1 MPSKSRL
8 LTILSSVSVM
18 NNQVIYIIWYNYL
31 LVILTVDTVEF
42 NNLSKGYI
50 SKNKWAILLRHGTGG

>member
-1 MPSKSRL
+1 
-8 LTILSSVSVM
+8 M